1 MPLYRRR
8 ASAGVTVIE
17 PREETSQS
25 SNDALGASVGRAA
38 SIVIASILASRLL
51 GFVRQAAINAEF
63 GVEAEADAWF
73 AAFRIPDSIFMLLAG
88 GALLSAVIPVYA
100 EVRARGD
107 RQALARFVGRIGGLV
122 AAATAI
128 AAGLGA
134 LFADPLMRL
143 VAPGFSEPTVALAA
157 DAARWLMISPVIL
170 GVSAVAKSALQA
182 ERAFTLPALSPVLY
196 NLGIIAGA
204 LGLARVFGL
213 TGLVWGTLIGTG
225 LHLLVQT
232 PGLPAILAARDAKTR
247 WSEFM
252 TWHPGAALA
261 DPDVRKVIRLMVPR
275 MLGVAVLQASLV
287 YINILASLQGP
298 SAVAV
303 LNNAFLLMLLPLGVF
318 AMALGEAA
326 LPDLAHRWISG
337 DRVAFARRVRG
348 VGRHVLVLS
357 VPAAVV
363 LAVLAEPIVTVAFER
378 GDFDARATELTA
390 GALRFYAVGLV
401 GHAAVEV
408 LVRGF
413 FAMHDTRT
421 PVAVGA
427 ASLVLHMVLSWAL
440 SLSMGN
446 AGIALGLSI
455 GVLVE
460 AVALVV
466 VLRRRGGVVIH
477 GGDARWLMSI
487 GLAAALMGAAIGG
500 LRLATW
506 PAGDGL
512 AAGGWLAAYL
522 ATAMVVYAGAARLM
536 RNPELDEV
544 ARRVAGHLRRAD
556 H

>member
-1 MPLYRRR
+1 MRGPQEQD
-8 ASAGVTVIE
+8 SE
-17 PREETSQS
+17 PRG
-25 SNDALGASVGRAA
+25 DALGAGVGRAA
-38 SIVIASILASRLL
+38 AIVVASILVSRVL

-63 GVEAEADAWF
+63 GVGPEADAWF
-73 AAFRIPDSIFMLLAG
+73 AAFRIPDTIFMLLAG

-100 EVRARGD
+100 EVKARGD
-107 RQALARFVGRIGGLV
+107 PQALGRFVGRIGALV
-122 AAATAI
+122 AGASAVL
-128 AAGLGA
+128 AGISA
-134 LFADPLMRL
+134 LLAEPLMRV
-143 VAPGFSEPTVALAA
+143 VAPGFPDATVALAT
-157 DAARWLMISPVIL
+157 DAARWLMISPVVL
-170 GVSAVAKSALQA
+170 AMSAVAKAALQA
-182 ERAFTLPALSPVLY
+182 ERRFALPALSPLLY

-232 PGLPAILAARDAKTR
+232 PGLPAIFGAGEATARRFNYK
-247 WSEFM
+247 S
-252 TWHPGAALA
+252 WHPGAAWA

-275 MLGVAVLQASLV
+275 MLGVAVLQASLI

-318 AMALGEAA
+318 GMALGEAT

-337 DRVAFARRVRG
+337 DRAAFARRVHG
-348 VGRHVLVLS
+348 VGRIVLFLS

-363 LAVLAEPIVTVAFER
+363 LAVLAEPIVSVAFER
-378 GDFDARATELTA
+378 HAFDARATELTA
-390 GALRFYAVGLV
+390 NALRFYAVGLA

-427 ASLVLHMVLSWAL
+427 GSLALHMVLSWAF
-440 SLSMGN
+440 SVVMGN
-446 AGIALGLSI
+446 PGIALGLSI

-460 AVALVV
+460 AVILVAI
-466 VLRRRGGVVIH
+466 LRRRGGVVVQ
-477 GGDARWLMSI
+477 GDDARWALGI
-487 GLAAALMGAAIGG
+487 VLAAALMGAAIGG

-506 PAGDGL
+506 PAADAL
-512 AAGGWLAAYL
+512 AGGGWLAAYL
-522 ATAMVVYAGAARLM
+522 ATALVVYVGAARLM
-536 RNPELDEV
+536 RSPELNELV
-544 ARRVAGHLRRAD
+544 GQITGRLRRAAR
-556 H
+556 

>member
-1 MPLYRRR
+1 M
-8 ASAGVTVIE
+8 TD
-17 PREETSQS
+17 PREADTELR
-25 SNDALGASVGRAA
+25 DAALGAGVGRAA
-38 SIVIASILASRLL
+38 AIVVASILVSRVL

-63 GVEAEADAWF
+63 GVGPAADAWF
-73 AAFRIPDSIFMLLAG
+73 AAFRIPDTIFMLLAG

-100 EVRARGD
+100 EVKARGD
-107 RQALARFVGRIGGLV
+107 RRALGRFVGRIGVLV
-122 AAATAI
+122 AGASAVL
-128 AAGLGA
+128 AGVSA
-134 LFADPLMRL
+134 LLAEPLMRV
-143 VAPGFSEPTVALAA
+143 VAPGFPDTTVALAT
-157 DAARWLMISPVIL
+157 DAARWLMISPVVLAI
-170 GVSAVAKSALQA
+170 SAVAKSALQA
-182 ERAFTLPALSPVLY
+182 ERAFTLPALSPLLY

-225 LHLLVQT
+225 LHLLVQV
-232 PGLPAILAARDAKTR
+232 PGLPTIFGTR
-247 WSEFM
+247 ETTTRRFDFM

-318 AMALGEAA
+318 GMALGEAA

-337 DRVAFARRVRG
+337 DRAAFARRVRG
-348 VGRHVLVLS
+348 VGRIVLFLS

-363 LAVLAEPIVTVAFER
+363 LAVLAEPIVSVAFER
-378 GDFDARATELTA
+378 HAFDARATELTA
-390 GALRFYAVGLV
+390 NALRFYAVGLA

-427 ASLVLHMVLSWAL
+427 GSLALHMVLSWAF
-440 SLSMGN
+440 SVVMGN
-446 AGIALGLSI
+446 PGIALGLSI

-460 AVALVV
+460 AVILVAM
-466 VLRRRGGVVIH
+466 LRRRGGVVVLRED
-477 GGDARWLMSI
+477 GRWMLNI
-487 GLAAALMGAAIGG
+487 VLATALMGAAIAG

-506 PAGDGL
+506 PA
-512 AAGGWLAAYL
+512 AGAVTGGAWLAAYL
-522 ATAMVVYAGAARLM
+522 ATALVVYVGLAHLM
-536 RNPELDEV
+536 RIPELDELV
-544 ARRVAGHLRRAD
+544 GQIAGRLRRAAR
-556 H
+556 

>member
-1 MPLYRRR
+1 MI
-8 ASAGVTVIE
+8 G
-17 PREETSQS
+17 PREETSQPAS
-25 SNDALGASVGRAA
+25 DALGAGVGRAA
-38 SIVIASILASRLL
+38 AIVVASILVSRLL
-51 GFVRQAAINAEF
+51 GFVRQVAINAEF

-73 AAFRIPDSIFMLLAG
+73 AAFRIPDTIFMLLAG

-100 EVRARGD
+100 EVKARGD

-122 AAATAI
+122 AVATGI

-134 LFADPLMRL
+134 LLADPLMRL
-143 VAPGFSEPTVALAA
+143 VAPGFSESTVALAA

-182 ERAFTLPALSPVLY
+182 ERAFALPALSPVLY

-225 LHLLVQT
+225 LHLVVQT

-247 WSEFM
+247 RSGFM
-252 TWHPGAALA
+252 AWHPGAALA

-287 YINILASLQGP
+287 YINILASFQGP

-337 DRVAFARRVRG
+337 DRVTFARRVRG
-348 VGRHVLVLS
+348 VGRHVLFLS

-363 LAVLAEPIVTVAFER
+363 LAVLAEPIVTVLFER
-378 GDFDARATELTA
+378 HAFDARATELTA
-390 GALRFYAVGLV
+390 RALRFYAVGLA

-427 ASLVLHMVLSWAL
+427 ASLVLHMVLSWTL
-440 SLSMGN
+440 SRGMGN

-460 AVALVV
+460 AVVLVV
-466 VLRRRGGVVIH
+466 ILRRRGGVVVYSD
-477 GGDARWLMSI
+477 DARWLIRI

-512 AAGGWLAAYL
+512 AAAGWLAAYL
-522 ATAMVVYAGAARLM
+522 ATALAVYVGAARLM
-536 RNPELDEV
+536 RNPELDELGQ
-544 ARRVAGHLRRAD
+544 RIAGGLRRAD

>member
-348 VGRHVLVLS
+348 VGRHVLFLS

-378 GDFDARATELTA
+378 GDFDCPRHRAHSRRAAVLCRGPCRSRGSRGA
-390 GALRFYAVGLV
+390 GAWVLR
-401 GHAAVEV
+401 HARHAHAGG
-408 LVRGF
+408 RRRS
-413 FAMHDTRT
+413 FA
-421 PVAVGA
+421 GA
-427 ASLVLHMVLSWAL
+427 AYGAVVGSLTEH
-440 SLSMGN
+440 GER
-446 AGIALGLSI
+446 GHRPG
-455 GVLVE
+455 
-460 AVALVV
+460 AVDRRA
-466 VLRRRGGVVIH
+466 RRGGGL
-477 GGDARWLMSI
+477 GGRPPPSRRRCHPRRRRALADEHRAGGGADGSRDRRIAARD
-487 GLAAALMGAAIGG
+487 LAGGRRSGGGRLAGG
-500 LRLATW
+500 LPRD
-506 PAGDGL
+506 GDGGVRGRRSPH
-512 AAGGWLAAYL
+512 AQPR
-522 ATAMVVYAGAARLM
+522 AR
-536 RNPELDEV
+536 
-544 ARRVAGHLRRAD
+544 
-556 H
+556 